1 MSVGVFCLC
10 VPVQLCVC
18 VCVVCVVSVCAQCS
32 CVSVC
37 VCLPYLCML
46 CLLDVLASDITVTT
60 EPVDAESRWWGVL
73 LM

>member
-1 MSVGVFCLC
+1 M
-10 VPVQLCVC
+10 QLCVC
-18 VCVVCVVSVCAQCS
+18 VCVVSVCAQCR